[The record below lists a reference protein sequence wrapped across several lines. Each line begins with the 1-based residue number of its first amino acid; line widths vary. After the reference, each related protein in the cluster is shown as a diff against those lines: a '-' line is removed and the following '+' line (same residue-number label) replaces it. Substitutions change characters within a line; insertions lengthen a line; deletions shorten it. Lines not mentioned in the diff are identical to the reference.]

1 MHDYEHDYEHDC
13 EHDYETVLYREEH
26 RVAWVTLNR
35 PDSNNAFNSVMQA
48 ELKAIWQSLRK
59 NPDVGCVV
67 LTGAGDT
74 AFCTGI
80 DRSEVTWEGFEDP
93 SRRPEG
99 MPGFG
104 LNPFTYDSVDPNIGP
119 KENGLWTPVIIAANG
134 MACGGAFYLLGQA
147 EFVIAADHATFFDP
161 HITYGMTSAFESIH
175 LLQKMPFQEIMRI
188 ALMGGYERMS
198 AERAREIGLVS
209 EVVGADA
216 LHDTAAWAAERIA
229 SQPPLAVTATVRA
242 LWMGLELSRQQAL
255 GLAPLVLRIGSDR
268 ETLVAGQ
275 AAFTDHQRPEYR
287 TR

>member
-1 MHDYEHDYEHDC
+1 MRDL
-13 EHDYETVLYREEH
+13 ETVLYEERN

-35 PDSNNAFNSVMQA
+35 PDANNAFNLTMQR
-48 ELKAIWQSLRK
+48 ELKEIWQSLRK

-67 LTGAGDT
+67 LTGTGDT
-74 AFCTGI
+74 AFCSGL
-80 DRSEVTWEGFEDP
+80 DRSEVRWEGFKDP
-93 SRRPEG
+93 RQRPEG
-99 MPGFG
+99 MPGFQ

-147 EFVIAADHATFFDP
+147 EFVIASERATFFDP
-161 HITYGMTSAFESIH
+161 HVTYGMTSAFESIH

-188 ALMGGYERMS
+188 ALLGGHERMS

-209 EVVGADA
+209 EVVAADE
-216 LHDTAAWAAERIA
+216 LHDAAAWAAERIA
-229 SQPPLAVTATVRA
+229 SQPSLTVTATVRA

-255 GLAPLVLRIGSDR
+255 SLAPLVLRIGSDPD
-268 ETLVAGQ
+268 TLTSGQ
-275 AAFTDHQRPEYR
+275 SVFTGHDRPEYR

>member
-1 MHDYEHDYEHDC
+1 MHDGDGTRHF
-13 EHDYETVLYREEH
+13 ETVRYEERN

-35 PDSNNAFNSVMQA
+35 PEANNAFNLVMQG
-48 ELKAIWQSLRK
+48 ELKEIWQSLRT
-59 NPDVGCVV
+59 NAGVGCVV

-80 DRSEVTWEGFEDP
+80 DRSEVTWDGFEDP
-93 SRRPEG
+93 TQRPEG

-147 EFVIAADHATFFDP
+147 EFVIASEGATFFDP
-161 HITYGMTSAFESIH
+161 HVTYGMTSAFESIH

-188 ALMGGYERMS
+188 ALLGGHERMS
-198 AERAREIGLVS
+198 AERAHEIGLVS
-209 EVVGADA
+209 EVVAADE
-216 LHDTAAWAAERIA
+216 LHAAAAWAAERIA
-229 SQPPLAVTATVRA
+229 SQPSLTVTATVRA

-255 GLAPLVLRIGSDR
+255 GLAPLILRIGSDPD
-268 ETLVAGQ
+268 TLASGQ
-275 AAFTDHQRPEYR
+275 ATFTGHQRPQYR
-287 TR
+287 IR